1 MYLAQWYTIS
11 EWQNRDSKYGS
22 LMQTCTKTCS
32 LYCFDSI
39 ALYFSAV
46 NESSY
51 KNNTQLFGLGQP
63 QSLICSSS
71 LFYNQKI
78 RDQRSHRFT
87 HHLLLTTE
95 FWHFFYPELTFF
107 TQKISSTT
115 FLKFANFSQCTKCLL
130 MGHGYKWKWL
140 CIFW

>member
-1 MYLAQWYTIS
+1 MTLKELMYLAQWYINS

-32 LYCFDSI
+32 LYCFDSV

-46 NESSY
+46 NETTY

-87 HHLLLTTE
+87 QHLLLTTE
-95 FWHFFYPELTFF
+95 FWDFFF
-107 TQKISSTT
+107 TQNLPSLPRKSLVPLSLSLPISLNALSV
-115 FLKFANFSQCTKCLL
+115 
-130 MGHGYKWKWL
+130 Y
-140 CIFW
+140 